1 MQTGRDINNSQYSNL
16 STKITTLEMVDT
28 FHAMHCTSYKYSEAD
43 IFWLRIHIVL
53 WTRDIN
59 NMLDYVSVWT
69 DEFEKI
75 TTTDHEWRSL
85 LVWSTWTKVV
95 LPDPAI
101 PSTKIH
107 VGRFDC
113 PAFWSEQTDGEF
125 PDSAC
130 GAGASA
136 IVVDIYRIS
145 CILHPM

>member
-1 MQTGRDINNSQYSNL
+1 
-16 STKITTLEMVDT
+16 
-28 FHAMHCTSYKYSEAD
+28 
-43 IFWLRIHIVL
+43 
-53 WTRDIN
+53 
-59 NMLDYVSVWT
+59 MLDNVSVWT

-113 PAFWSEQTDGEF
+113 PAFWSEQTEF